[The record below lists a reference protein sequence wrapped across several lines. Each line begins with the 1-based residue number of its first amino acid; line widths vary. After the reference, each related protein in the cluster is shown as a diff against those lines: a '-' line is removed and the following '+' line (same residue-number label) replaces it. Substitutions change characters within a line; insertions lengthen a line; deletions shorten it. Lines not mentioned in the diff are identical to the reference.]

1 MPHWKSQDMY
11 EHVISHKKKIT
22 MCKFPMEMFVESLT
36 YFYKSQLHPS
46 DWNEF
51 YYFARGQISWE
62 WKMNEAY
69 DGKKSHL
76 IHFFLIFFVKR
87 YFYYITEL
95 RYILMYP
102 KKNVFKK
109 YDKKEWI
116 NWQIRCD
123 TALWMQASMRT
134 VSDQFVNPNK
144 ISVYYLKNES
154 R

>member
-1 MPHWKSQDMY
+1 MPHWKSQDMC
-11 EHVISHKKKIT
+11 EHFISQKKIT

-51 YYFARGQISWE
+51 YYFARGQIERAWE
-62 WKMNEAY
+62 WKMNEAC
-69 DGKKSHL
+69 DEKKSHL

-102 KKNVFKK
+102 KKKCLQKVRR
-109 YDKKEWI
+109 KEM
-116 NWQIRCD
+116 NKLANKMRHSSLD
-123 TALWMQASMRT
+123 ASKHENGFR
-134 VSDQFVNPNK
+134 SIWK
-144 ISVYYLKNES
+144 S
-154 R
+154 